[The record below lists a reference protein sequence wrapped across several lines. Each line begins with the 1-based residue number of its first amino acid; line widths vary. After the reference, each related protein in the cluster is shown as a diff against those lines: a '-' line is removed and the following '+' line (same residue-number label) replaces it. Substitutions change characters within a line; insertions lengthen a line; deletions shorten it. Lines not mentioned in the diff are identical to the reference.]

1 MNRSIPEATAAR
13 IRHMEA
19 VFDLLQNVLAQNP
32 FAIRQDAH
40 LQEQL
45 GILAQ
50 YYEGG
55 LWLRDY
61 ELDELG
67 LLPED
72 LKRGVL
78 SQDALYDFF
87 AQVDDVF
94 AG

>member
-45 GILAQ
+45 GILVR

-61 ELDELG
+61 ELDEQG
-67 LLPED
+67 LLPEG
-72 LKRGVL
+72 LKRGIL
-78 SQDALYDFF
+78 AQDGLYDFF
-87 AQVDDVF
+87 AQID
-94 AG
+94 GISP